1 MLPISTRLFTDLR
14 SNRKMRSAGYFLLAT
29 VFTGVIIFSF
39 SCKKAIEQQQKNI
52 IINAMTNGRWY
63 VELYKDTTTDV
74 TSEFN
79 GYEFQ
84 FYENG
89 NVDGIKSAV
98 TKSTGT
104 WTTDINSYTITATF
118 PVAADDTLKRLNYT
132 WKITDSYLDYVEA
145 KTATSSGDN
154 ILHLRKK

>member
-1 MLPISTRLFTDLR
+1 MLNKKS
-14 SNRKMRSAGYFLLAT
+14 LLLVAALA
-29 VFTGVIIFSF
+29 GVIMLF

-63 VELYKDTTTDV
+63 VEQYKQNTADISTD
-74 TSEFN
+74 FL

-89 NVDGIKSAV
+89 NVDAIKS
-98 TKSTGT
+98 TTTQSGT
-104 WTTDINSYTITATF
+104 WSSDITNYTITANY
-118 PVAADDTLKRLNYT
+118 PASASDTLKLLNYT

-145 KTATSSGDN
+145 KTTTTGGDN

>member
-1 MLPISTRLFTDLR
+1 
-14 SNRKMRSAGYFLLAT
+14 MRSATVMLLLMTFMGIVA
-29 VFTGVIIFSF
+29 FSF
-39 SCKKAIEQQQKNI
+39 SCKKAIEQKKKDI
-52 IINAMTNGRWY
+52 IIDAMTNGRWY

-74 TSEFN
+74 TPDFT

-89 NVDGIKSAV
+89 NVDGIKEAV
-98 TKSTGT
+98 TKSGT
-104 WTTDINSYTITATF
+104 WVTDISNYTITAAF
-118 PVAADDTLKRLNYT
+118 PASAGDTLKRLNYT

-145 KTATSSGDN
+145 KTTTSSGDN

>member
-1 MLPISTRLFTDLR
+1 MTFKYTRNKVPGTKSL
-14 SNRKMRSAGYFLLAT
+14 LLA
-29 VFTGVIIFSF
+29 VLAGMCLLF

-52 IINAMTNGRWY
+52 IIDAMTNGRWY
-63 VELYKDTTTDV
+63 VQLYTQNTTDI
-74 TSEFN
+74 TADFL

-89 NVDGIKSAV
+89 NVDGIKTPLTQS
-98 TKSTGT
+98 GT
-104 WTTDINSYTITATF
+104 WGADISNYTITAAF
-118 PVAADDTLKRLNYT
+118 PAAANDTLKLLNYT

-145 KTATSSGDN
+145 KTTTGSGDN

>member
-1 MLPISTRLFTDLR
+1 MTFKGNPGILSAKRIALF
-14 SNRKMRSAGYFLLAT
+14 MAFA
-29 VFTGVIIFSF
+29 VIIFFSF

-52 IINAMTNGRWY
+52 IMNAMVNGRWY
-63 VELYKDTTTDV
+63 VEQYKENTTDV
-74 TSEFN
+74 TGDFL

-89 NVDGIKSAV
+89 NVDGIKN
-98 TKSTGT
+98 TIIKTGT
-104 WTTDINSYTITATF
+104 WTTDISNYTISAAF
-118 PVAADDTLKRLNYT
+118 PADASDTLKRLNYT

-145 KTATSSGDN
+145 KTTTASGDN